1 MSYRVR
7 NIGVAVAL
15 ALVAALM
22 VTFYVSNFKRNV
34 QAGEEPV
41 TVYVASQNIPEGTL
55 GAKVLDSS
63 WLEKQEVERKN
74 VTPGA
79 ISDPKQIEDAVAT
92 QPVYAGEQV
101 TTLRFQSDS
110 KRGLRAELSGN
121 MRALQVPGDENQLLK
136 GVLKEGDHVDI
147 VSSIKYKGVNF
158 SSGSGTGEASA
169 PTRAPTTEEMVA
181 SRVVLRDILVLR
193 GPAPVATDQKL
204 TNPNGGE
211 SAILAVT
218 DSQAQK
224 LFFVMKNADW
234 SLQLRP
240 TTDASDSPESVETV
254 GSVLGDGLGPAQ
266 LRQLVFGRSVR

>member
-15 ALVAALM
+15 ALVAALL

-121 MRALQVPGDENQLLK
+121 MRALQVAGDENQLLK
-136 GVLKEGDHVDI
+136 GVLKVGDHVDI
-147 VSSIKYKGVNF
+147 VASMKYKFVNF
-158 SSGSGTGEASA
+158 ESGQSQPDA
-169 PTRAPTTEEMVA
+169 PNGDELVA
-181 SRVVLRDILVLR
+181 SRVVLRDIVVLR
-193 GPAPVATDQKL
+193 GPAAVAGDQKL
-204 TNPNGGE
+204 TNPGGGGE

-266 LRQLVFGRSVR
+266 LRQLVFGRSVQ

>member
-22 VTFYVSNFKRNV
+22 VTFYVTNFKRNV

-55 GAKVLDSS
+55 GGKVIESS

-147 VSSIKYKGVNF
+147 VASMKYKVVNF
-158 SSGSGTGEASA
+158 SSGQ
-169 PTRAPTTEEMVA
+169 TRARRAERRRARCRPRRPPRH
-181 SRVVLRDILVLR
+181 SRVARPGARGHRSEADQPQRWGVGSPGGHGQPGPEALLRHEERRLVA
-193 GPAPVATDQKL
+193 PAPPDH
-204 TNPNGGE
+204 
-211 SAILAVT
+211 
-218 DSQAQK
+218 
-224 LFFVMKNADW
+224 
-234 SLQLRP
+234 
-240 TTDASDSPESVETV
+240 
-254 GSVLGDGLGPAQ
+254 
-266 LRQLVFGRSVR
+266 

>member
-55 GAKVLDSS
+55 GARVLDSS

-136 GVLKEGDHVDI
+136 GVLKEGDHVDV

-158 SSGSGTGEASA
+158 SSGPAQDGASNGTPTGE
-169 PTRAPTTEEMVA
+169 ENVA

-193 GPAPVATDQKL
+193 GPAPLATDQKL

-266 LRQLVFGRSVR
+266 LRQLVFGRSFR

>member
-55 GAKVLDSS
+55 GAKVLDSN

-147 VSSIKYKGVNF
+147 VASMKYKFVNF
-158 SSGSGTGEASA
+158 RSGQTQSDA
-169 PTRAPTTEEMVA
+169 PNGDELVA

-193 GPAPVATDQKL
+193 GPAAVASDQKL

-211 SAILAVT
+211 STILAVT

>member
-55 GAKVLDSS
+55 GARVLDSS

-136 GVLKEGDHVDI
+136 GVLKEGDHVDVV
-147 VSSIKYKGVNF
+147 VSMKYKFVNF
-158 SSGSGTGEASA
+158 TAANNSEANVNGDDL
-169 PTRAPTTEEMVA
+169 VA

-211 SAILAVT
+211 SAILGVT

-266 LRQLVFGRSVR
+266 LRQLVFGRSVK

>member
-55 GAKVLDSS
+55 GANVLESN
-63 WLEKQEVERKN
+63 WLEKQEIERKN

-79 ISDPKQIEDAVAT
+79 ISDPKQIEDAIAT

-121 MRALQVPGDENQLLK
+121 MRALQVAGDENQLLK
-136 GVLKEGDHVDI
+136 GVLKEGDHVDVV
-147 VSSIKYKGVNF
+147 VSMKYKFVNF
-158 SSGSGTGEASA
+158 TGSGNAEAA
-169 PTRAPTTEEMVA
+169 AGGDDLVA
-181 SRVVLRDILVLR
+181 SRVVLRDIVVLR
-193 GPAPVATDQKL
+193 GPATLAGDEKL
-204 TNPNGGE
+204 TNPAGGAE

-218 DSQAQK
+218 DSQSQK

-266 LRQLVFGRSVR
+266 LRELVYGRSVK

>member
-55 GAKVLDSS
+55 GTKVLDSN

-110 KRGLRAELSGN
+110 KRGLRAGLSGN

-147 VSSIKYKGVNF
+147 VASMKYKFVNF
-158 SSGSGTGEASA
+158 SSGQTAADA
-169 PTRAPTTEEMVA
+169 PNGDELVA
-181 SRVVLRDILVLR
+181 ARVVLRDILVLR
-193 GPAPVATDQKL
+193 GPAAVASDQKL

-211 SAILAVT
+211 SAVLAVT

-266 LRQLVFGRSVR
+266 LRQLVFGRSVK

>member
-110 KRGLRAELSGN
+110 

-136 GVLKEGDHVDI
+136 GVLKEGDHVD
-147 VSSIKYKGVNF
+147 VVASMKYKFVNF
-158 SSGSGTGEASA
+158 SSGQSQSNAPNGE
-169 PTRAPTTEEMVA
+169 ELVA
-181 SRVVLRDILVLR
+181 SRVVLRDIVVLR
-193 GPAPVATDQKL
+193 GPAAVASDQKL

>member
-41 TVYVASQNIPEGTL
+41 TVSVASQNIPEGTL
-55 GAKVLDSS
+55 GGAVLDSN
-63 WLEKQEVERKN
+63 WLEKQEIERKN

-121 MRALQVPGDENQLLK
+121 LRALQVPGDENQLLK
-136 GVLKEGDHVDI
+136 GVLKEGDRVDV
-147 VSSIKYKGVNF
+147 VSSMKYKFVNF
-158 SSGSGTGEASA
+158 RSREGETTGQSSEDL
-169 PTRAPTTEEMVA
+169 VA

-193 GPAPVATDQKL
+193 GPATVNGDQKL
-204 TNPNGGE
+204 TNPGGGGE

-224 LFFVMKNADW
+224 LFFVMTNADW

-254 GSVLGDGLGPAQ
+254 GTVLGDGLGPAQ
-266 LRQLVFGRSVR
+266 LRQLIFGRSAK

>member
-136 GVLKEGDHVDI
+136 GVLKEGDHVDV
-147 VSSIKYKGVNF
+147 VSSIKYKLLNF
-158 SSGSGTGEASA
+158 SGPAQDGVPSGSAPNGEERLA
-169 PTRAPTTEEMVA
+169 T
-181 SRVVLRDILVLR
+181 RVVLRDILVLR
-193 GPAPVATDQKL
+193 GPAPLATDQKL

-254 GSVLGDGLGPAQ
+254 GTVLGDGLGPAQ
-266 LRQLVFGRSVR
+266 LRQLIFGRSAQ

>member
-22 VTFYVSNFKRNV
+22 VTFYVTNFKRNV

-55 GAKVLDSS
+55 GAKVIDSS

-136 GVLKEGDHVDI
+136 GVLKDGDHVDV
-147 VSSIKYKGVNF
+147 VSSLKYKVVNF
-158 SSGSGTGEASA
+158 RSGPAQDGGTTGGAPNGEELLAA
-169 PTRAPTTEEMVA
+169 
-181 SRVVLRDILVLR
+181 RVVLRDILVLR
-193 GPAPVATDQKL
+193 GPLPVASDQKL

-254 GSVLGDGLGPAQ
+254 GTVLGDGLGPAQ
-266 LRQLVFGRSVR
+266 LRQLVFGRSAQ

>member
-22 VTFYVSNFKRNV
+22 VTFYVTNFKRNV

-55 GAKVLDSS
+55 GAKVIESS

-136 GVLKEGDHVDI
+136 GVLKDGDHVD
-147 VSSIKYKGVNF
+147 VVVEHQVQGRELQA
-158 SSGSGTGEASA
+158 GPAQDGGTTGGAPNGEELLAA
-169 PTRAPTTEEMVA
+169 
-181 SRVVLRDILVLR
+181 RVVLRDILVLR
-193 GPAPVATDQKL
+193 GPAARGQRSEADQPERWGVRDPGRHGQPGPEALLRHEERRLVA
-204 TNPNGGE
+204 
-211 SAILAVT
+211 
-218 DSQAQK
+218 
-224 LFFVMKNADW
+224 
-234 SLQLRP
+234 
-240 TTDASDSPESVETV
+240 
-254 GSVLGDGLGPAQ
+254 PAPPDH
-266 LRQLVFGRSVR
+266 RCVR

>member
-55 GAKVLDSS
+55 GAKVLDSN

-147 VSSIKYKGVNF
+147 VASMKYKFVNF
-158 SSGSGTGEASA
+158 SSGQTQAGAPNGEDL
-169 PTRAPTTEEMVA
+169 VA

-193 GPAPVATDQKL
+193 GPAAVASDQKL

-211 SAILAVT
+211 SAVLAVT

-224 LFFVMKNADW
+224 LFFVMRNADW

>member
-136 GVLKEGDHVDI
+136 GVLKEGDHVDV

-158 SSGSGTGEASA
+158 SSGTAQDGTPTGTPTGE
-169 PTRAPTTEEMVA
+169 ENVA

-193 GPAPVATDQKL
+193 GPASVATDQKL

>member
-41 TVYVASQNIPEGTL
+41 TVYVATQNIPEGTL
-55 GAKVLDSS
+55 GGKVIESS

-79 ISDPKQIEDAVAT
+79 ISNPTQIEDAVAT

-136 GVLKEGDHVDI
+136 GVLKEGDHVDV
-147 VSSIKYKGVNF
+147 VSSIKYKPLNF
-158 SSGSGTGEASA
+158 SGPAQDGVPSGSAPNGEERLA
-169 PTRAPTTEEMVA
+169 T
-181 SRVVLRDILVLR
+181 RVVLRDILVLR
-193 GPAPVATDQKL
+193 GPAPLATDQKL

-254 GSVLGDGLGPAQ
+254 GTVLGDGLGPAQ
-266 LRQLVFGRSVR
+266 LRQLIFGRSAQ

>member
-55 GAKVLDSS
+55 GAKVLDSD

-121 MRALQVPGDENQLLK
+121 MRALQVAGDENQLLK
-136 GVLKEGDHVDI
+136 GVLKDGDHVDV
-147 VSSIKYKGVNF
+147 VSSIKFKFVNF
-158 SSGSGTGEASA
+158 VSKESAAGSLNAED
-169 PTRAPTTEEMVA
+169 RVA

-193 GPAPVATDQKL
+193 GPLAVASDQKL

-224 LFFVMKNADW
+224 LFFVLKNADW

-254 GSVLGDGLGPAQ
+254 ESVLGDGLGPAQ
-266 LRQLVFGRSVR
+266 LRELVFGRSVR